1 MPGERRRAAPVVL
14 LMSAAVIFFAV
25 AVAAAAEPPA
35 GAVDTPESDSP
46 PRLRD
51 TLGIREMI
59 LVNQVG
65 FARGT
70 ARWRARELYRL
81 LQNPVRE
88 DGQRLAPSD
97 RARAVVASLNALKRD
112 RQEQAALVRELD
124 EVRVQRSA
132 AARAAPAAAAGQA
145 DPDAP
150 ATPSSSSSLPAPAF
164 VVPVEGVVASPFGPA
179 RDAASGVWLFHPG
192 LRWRGREGEAVRA
205 PEAGVVQRV
214 ADADGGRAVVIRHAG
229 NWISIVGGLRDVT
242 ASVGQSVT
250 RGQVVGHAA
259 GNPGEP
265 DGVTL
270 ELWHRRAAVDP
281 ASVLRR

>member
-1 MPGERRRAAPVVL
+1 MRGERRGRTATVVL
-14 LMSAAVIFFAV
+14 LMMAASGFLAPVASAG
-25 AVAAAAEPPA
+25 PPA
-35 GAVDTPESDSP
+35 GAADAPESDAP
-46 PRLRD
+46 PPLRD

-70 ARWRARELYRL
+70 AHWRARELYRL

-88 DGQRLAPSD
+88 DGRPLAPSD

-124 EVRVQRSA
+124 AVRVERSA
-132 AARAAPAAAAGQA
+132 VARVAPAGQDEPAAAG
-145 DPDAP
+145 
-150 ATPSSSSSLPAPAF
+150 SSSPAPPPAF
-164 VVPVEGVVASPFGPA
+164 VAPVEGVVVSPFGPS
-179 RDAASGVWLFHPG
+179 RDATSGVWLFHPG
-192 LRWRGREGEAVRA
+192 LRWRVHAGEAVRA

-214 ADADGGRAVVIRHAG
+214 ADADGGRAIVIRHAG
-229 NWISIVGGLRDVT
+229 NWISIVGGLRDAS

-259 GNPGEP
+259 GNSSEP
-265 DGVTL
+265 EGVTL